1 MNRSQKLSAICDDY
15 FTSSLSVK
23 ENRKQ
28 SKSENNNYLQSIV
41 DVNRNPDVGLNRKSK
56 TNIEINKNQ
65 LEKKR

>member
-1 MNRSQKLSAICDDY
+1 MNRSQKISAISDDY

-41 DVNRNPDVGLNRKSK
+41 DINRNPDVGFNRKSK
-56 TNIEINKNQ
+56 TNVEINKKP
-65 LEKKR
+65 LEKKS